1 MLRILCP
8 ILCVCVIASGC
19 SQRSPRL
26 NAPPQGPA
34 EAVHDMQGPFVYM
47 TDNALLADM
56 SVSDGHFLPHRPMLS
71 TAGEQ
76 RVHRLGQL
84 MEAYGGTIRVN
95 SNLKDET
102 LLAQRTESVREYLA
116 GMGVDTSME
125 VVTQGMRG
133 GTGMEAT
140 ESLLVKKNEGT
151 YDPAR
156 AKERSTTNVRS
167 GSGLGSGN

>member
-8 ILCVCVIASGC
+8 ILCVCVIAGGC

-34 EAVHDMQGPFVYM
+34 ETVHDLQGPFVYM

-56 SVSDGHFLPHRPMLS
+56 SVSDMHFLPHRPMLS
-71 TAGEQ
+71 VTGER

-84 MEAYGGTIRVN
+84 MEAYGGTIRLN
-95 SNLKDET
+95 SDLKDDALLTQRAET
-102 LLAQRTESVREYLA
+102 VREYLA
-116 GMGVDTSME
+116 GMGVDTSMDI
-125 VVTQGMRG
+125 VTQGMRG

-140 ESLLVKKNEGT
+140 EALLIKKNEGI